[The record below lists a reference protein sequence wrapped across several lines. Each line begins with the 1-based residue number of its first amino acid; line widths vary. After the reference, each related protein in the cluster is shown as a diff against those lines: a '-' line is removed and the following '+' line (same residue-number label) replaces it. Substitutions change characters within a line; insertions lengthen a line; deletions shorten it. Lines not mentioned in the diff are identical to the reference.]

1 MITLHEEIVVPRSVE
16 HCFRYVSD
24 FRSAKEWDATATR
37 ADKITP
43 GPVGLGSQFDLD
55 CAVGPTTIN
64 LVYEI
69 EEFQPWHSVVLV
81 GRGRYFDVKDTIVF
95 SEHPNGTHIDYTAE
109 FSYRSGLEKVAKR
122 FEKGMRAMGAQSLAG
137 LKTALLDNNPVPYLS
152 EGAKRADDWVL
163 PGVAMFSRYG
173 YKRGANRWLPMTQ
186 FMDEKHVVIT
196 GANSGL
202 GLATTLALAEAG
214 AKLTLVIRN
223 AERAAALLEEIRE
236 QTGRD
241 DVDIELADL
250 SLMADVDALASRLL
264 AKGKQIDVLINNAGA
279 LFNERQLTAEGIERS
294 FALLLLSPWH
304 LTRQLHPL
312 LAAHRTPA
320 RVINV
325 VSGGMYTEQ
334 LVCKRLIMR
343 AETYAGPAAYAR
355 AKRGLTVISELWA
368 EAWRDDNIV
377 VNAMHPGWADTP
389 GVQSALPTFRT
400 LTQRILRNSQEG
412 ADTIVWLA
420 RATEADKVTGQ
431 LFLDREPRTTNLL
444 KRTVESPAERGK
456 LESFLSEQLA
466 AALSQTADD
475 INGAA

>member
-16 HCFRYVSD
+16 HCFRYVAD

-43 GPVGLGSQFDLD
+43 GPVGLGTQFDLD
-55 CAVGPTTIN
+55 CAVGPTSIN

-69 EEFQPWHSVVLV
+69 EEFQPWHSIVLV
-81 GRGRYFDVKDTIVF
+81 GRGRYFDVRDTIVF
-95 SEHPNGTHIDYTAE
+95 SEHPEGTHIDYTAE
-109 FSYRSGLEKVAKR
+109 FSYRSGLEKVANR
-122 FEKGMRAMGAQSLAG
+122 FESGMRAMGAASLAG
-137 LKTALLDNNPVPYLS
+137 LKAALLDNNPTPHIS
-152 EGAKRADDWVL
+152 AGAQRADNWVL

-173 YKRGANRWLPMTQ
+173 FARGAKRWLPMSQ
-186 FMDEKHVVIT
+186 FMDDKHVLIT

-223 AERAAALLEEIRE
+223 AERIASLQDEIRDK
-236 QTGRD
+236 TGRD
-241 DVDIELADL
+241 DIRIELADL
-250 SLMADVDALASRLL
+250 SLMTDVNALADRLL
-264 AKGKQIDVLINNAGA
+264 VRGEPIDVLINNAGA
-279 LFNERQLTAEGIERS
+279 LFNERALTEEGIERS

-304 LTRQLHPL
+304 LTQRLHPL
-312 LAAHRTPA
+312 LANHSTPA

-325 VSGGMYTEQ
+325 VSGGMYTEK

-343 AETYAGPAAYAR
+343 EETYAGPAAYAR
-355 AKRGLTVISELWA
+355 AKRGLTVVTELWA
-368 EAWRDDNIV
+368 EAWQDDNIV

-389 GVQSALPTFRT
+389 GVQSALPTFRAIT
-400 LTQRILRNSQEG
+400 KRILRNSAEG

-431 LFLDREPRTTNLL
+431 LFLDREPRSPYLL
-444 KRTVESPAERGK
+444 KKTVEATAERAQ
-456 LESFLSEQLA
+456 LETFLAEHLA
-466 AALSQTADD
+466 LAVSHPKA
-475 INGAA
+475 